1 MTNVVPISHNGRIAA
16 AVLHGH
22 AIIATDLPDQDR
34 ATVEAMCLY
43 AAEILAGRIDGPYRD
58 HDAIAYAD
66 AIAAR
71 RATHPT
77 H

>member
-1 MTNVVPISHNGRIAA
+1 MTNVVAIKHNGRLVA
-16 AVLHGH
+16 AVLHSH
-22 AIIATDLPDQDR
+22 AIIATDLLDQDR

-43 AAEILAGRIDGPYRD
+43 ASEILAGRIDGPYND

>member
-1 MTNVVPISHNGRIAA
+1 MTNVVAITHNGRLAA
-16 AVLHGH
+16 AVLHSH
-22 AIIATDLPDQDR
+22 AIIATDVKVEDR

-43 AAEILAGRIDGPYRD
+43 AAEILAGRIDGPYND

-71 RATHPT
+71 RATYPT